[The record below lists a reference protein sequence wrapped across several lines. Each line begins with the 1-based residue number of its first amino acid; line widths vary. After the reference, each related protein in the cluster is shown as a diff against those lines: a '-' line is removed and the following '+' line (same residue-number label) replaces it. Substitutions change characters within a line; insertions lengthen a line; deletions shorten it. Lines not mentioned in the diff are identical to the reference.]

1 MGAPR
6 LAQGGGQGGG
16 GNTIEVETQ
25 QPTNT
30 GDDDNNEFVFDPGR
44 TAILPEGFQTTYEQ
58 PIVLDIDGNPVLDE
72 NGNQIPTSTNDFVTL
87 SFRPVRRNNPV
98 VEYLTGDAGLQ
109 YQEVRPRYY
118 ESDQAFIW
126 LDNNPRAPHTMSPET
141 VASYQTA
148 MVAAGLMGKDDY
160 IPGVWDKV
168 SIDANR
174 NLLRVANV
182 NGASASAML
191 TFLAQRGGD
200 KLKGSGGKVAPT
212 IRLTSREDLK
222 ATFRQVAQLKTGGV
236 FVEDDQI
243 ERMVDSYNQ
252 SERVY
257 QKALARGGEVG
268 VPPSPQAFAEAS
280 LEEVDPGGATAN
292 RFQQMSSALDQL
304 IA

>member
-1 MGAPR
+1 MAPR
-6 LAQGGGQGGG
+6 LAQGGGGDS
-16 GNTIEVETQ
+16 IEVETEA
-25 QPTNT
+25 PTNT
-30 GDDDNNEFVFDPGR
+30 GDGDSDFVFDPGR
-44 TAILPEGFQTTYEQ
+44 TAILPEGFQTTYER
-58 PIVLDIDGNPVLDE
+58 PIVLDIDGNPVLDKD
-72 NGNQIPTSTNDFVTL
+72 GNQIPTSTNDFVTL
-87 SFRPVRRNNPV
+87 SFRPAQRNNPM
-98 VEYLTGDAGLQ
+98 VEYLTGDAGLR

-126 LDNNPRAPHTMSPET
+126 LDNKPRAPHTMSPET

-148 MVAAGLMGKDDY
+148 MVRAGLMGKDDY
-160 IPGVWDKV
+160 IAGVWDKA

-182 NGASASAML
+182 NGASAAAML

-200 KLKGSGGKVAPT
+200 KLEDDGDKVAPT